1 MRCKDI
7 KKYFDA
13 NRKITV
19 LHRKNSITSGFLLI
33 FRFISVC
40 LLLLMKK
47 IGFIYF
53 RLAKNCSIYNCFD
66 AVAV

>member
-1 MRCKDI
+1 MQTEKSLSYIGRI
-7 KKYFDA
+7 ALLLF
-13 NRKITV
+13 
-19 LHRKNSITSGFLLI
+19 FLLI

-53 RLAKNCSIYNCFD
+53 RLAKICSIYNCFD

>member
-1 MRCKDI
+1 MQTEKSLSYI
-7 KKYFDA
+7 
-13 NRKITV
+13 
-19 LHRKNSITSGFLLI
+19 RKNSITSGFLLI

-53 RLAKNCSIYNCFD
+53 RLAKICSIYNCFD